1 MMYDSIE
8 FGRYLNSLREKSNIS
23 MAAVCDG
30 ICNTSTLS
38 RIENGKKEVS
48 KLVQDRLLGRLGV
61 TSENFENMV
70 FCDEYDRWK
79 LMQEIV
85 KLVQHEEMDRASA
98 LLDKMEKDLSIK
110 KRRGIGDDL
119 DAILEMQFY
128 LCMKAQI
135 RCYQN
140 ADGKEVGDLYYEAL
154 TQTITILKGKNVG
167 KSAFEGRYFSVEEI
181 NLIIEYCRYMPVAKG
196 LVCIRAVVEFI
207 DERFTNKLAKAKVY
221 PKAIYYLYL
230 LEKRNGLDSQI
241 KYKRLLKQATEAIE
255 CLRDALRSYYLCE
268 LLDMKMELIKCCA
281 GSEISEWES
290 VGADFDIM
298 GHIDTDFEDRYGN
311 TDEYSPESQYAWC
324 RINRY
329 VLEELYQRA
338 GVKHYM
344 CESSYIYVD
353 TEVYCIEEIIR
364 TRRKMLG
371 MSLSKLSA
379 GICSERTV
387 SRMEKKASK
396 TQRPIIHRLFVR
408 LGLSGELNR
417 IEIISSDAE
426 VHEMFYQLRV
436 HLNNREYCKAEELL
450 NIIAARVDM
459 GIAQNK
465 QVFARIRASILYY
478 SGKIDGRKYIDL
490 IKEALEYT
498 LPYSVAV
505 ADISKYM
512 TNEELACFQNIMG
525 TKLHNETEV
534 RQCCNTLLMMYQSR
548 EDAISN
554 YFDMY
559 AFVMR
564 LVASYMGDCGLYDDS
579 DEKDNIIF
587 VNSLFNRKMSPIAGS
602 LYDMLWNDLRRK
614 DKKIAM
620 HRSIAYSDELK
631 KCMILSTLIRRK
643 EKFQFYC
650 EKLKNHTEG

>member
-8 FGRYLNSLREKSNIS
+8 FGRYLNSLREKGNIS

-30 ICNTSTLS
+30 ICDTSTLS

-140 ADGKEVGDLYYEAL
+140 ADAKEVGNLYYEAL
-154 TQTITILKGKNVG
+154 KQTITIFKGKNVG
-167 KSAFEGRYFSVEEI
+167 KAAFEGRYFSVEEI
-181 NLIIEYCRYMPVAKG
+181 NLIIEYCRYMPVANG

-207 DERFTNKLAKAKVY
+207 DQRFTNKLAKAKVY

-230 LEKRNGLDSQI
+230 LEKRNGLYSQI

-268 LLDMKMELIKCCA
+268 LLDMKMELIKCCV
-281 GSEISEWES
+281 GSEISEWEAA
-290 VGADFDIM
+290 GADFNVM

-311 TDEYSPESQYAWC
+311 TDEYSTESQYAWC

-329 VLEELYQRA
+329 VLEELHQRA

-344 CESSYIYVD
+344 CESSYIYAD
-353 TEVYCIEEIIR
+353 TEVYCIEEVIQ

-387 SRMEKKASK
+387 SRLEKKEAK
-396 TQRPIIHRLFVR
+396 TQRPIIHQLFVR

-426 VHEMFYQLRV
+426 VHEMFSRLRV
-436 HLNNREYCKAEELL
+436 CFNDREYDKVDELL
-450 NIIAARVDM
+450 DIIATRVDTE
-459 GIAQNK
+459 IAQNK
-465 QVFARIRASILYY
+465 QVLARMRACSMYRSEKIGGREFIR
-478 SGKIDGRKYIDL
+478 L
-490 IKEALEYT
+490 IREALEYT
-498 LPYSVAV
+498 IPYKVVV
-505 ADISKYM
+505 ADIPKYM
-512 TNEELACFQNIMG
+512 TNEELTCVRNIMG
-525 TKLHNETEV
+525 TKLYGEPEV
-534 RQCCNTLLMMYQSR
+534 RQCCDILLEMYEPKENT
-548 EDAISN
+548 IN
-554 YFDMY
+554 NCIGMY
-559 AFVMR
+559 AFTMGP
-564 LVASYMGDCGLYDDS
+564 VASYMGDCGMYDKG

-587 VNSLFNRKMSPIAGS
+587 ANSLYNRRIVGITGS
-602 LYDMLWNDLRRK
+602 LYDMLWNDMQRQS
-614 DKKIAM
+614 KKIAM
-620 HRSIAYSDELK
+620 HRGIAYSDELK
-631 KCMILSTLIRRK
+631 RCIILSLLARRK
-643 EKFQFYC
+643 KDYRFYS
-650 EKLKNHTEG
+650 EKLINM

>member
-8 FGRYLNSLREKSNIS
+8 FGRYLNSLREKGNIS

-85 KLVQHEEMDRASA
+85 KLVQHGDMDGASA

-119 DAILEMQFY
+119 DAIFEMQFY

-140 ADGKEVGDLYYEAL
+140 ADAKEVGALYYEAL
-154 TQTITILKGKNVG
+154 TQTITIFQGKNVG

-181 NLIIEYCRYMPVAKG
+181 NLIIEYCKYMPTSEG
-196 LVCIRAVVEFI
+196 LVCIRAVIEFI
-207 DERFTNKLAKAKVY
+207 NERYEDMLTKSKVY
-221 PKAIYYLYL
+221 PKAVYYLYM

-241 KYKRLLKQATEAIE
+241 KYKRLLKLATNAIE

-268 LLDMKMELIKCCA
+268 LLDMKMELIECCG
-281 GSEISEWES
+281 GSEISAWES
-290 VGADFDIM
+290 AGADFDIM
-298 GHIDTDFEDRYGN
+298 GHIDTDFNDRYGN
-311 TDEYSPESQYAWC
+311 TGEYTLEAQYAWC

-329 VLEELYQRA
+329 VLEELHQRA
-338 GVKHYM
+338 GVKSYM

-364 TRRKMLG
+364 TRRRMLG
-371 MSLSKLSA
+371 MSLSRLSA

-387 SRMEKKASK
+387 SRVEKKEAK
-396 TQRPIIHRLFVR
+396 TQRPIIHQLFVR

-426 VHEMFYQLRV
+426 VHEMFNRLRLF
-436 HLNNREYCKAEELL
+436 LNDRKYDKVDELL
-450 NIIAARVDM
+450 DDITARVDN

-465 QVFARIRASILYY
+465 QVLARIRACRLYS
-478 SGKIDGRKYIDL
+478 SGQIDGKEF
-490 IKEALEYT
+490 IKQIRNALEYT
-498 LPYSVAV
+498 LTYKVAV
-505 ADISKYM
+505 GDTPKYM
-512 TNEELACFQNIMG
+512 TNEELACIQNIMG
-525 TKLHNETEV
+525 TKLHDEPDVRKCRDALLKMYESKEETINN
-534 RQCCNTLLMMYQSR
+534 CLS
-548 EDAISN
+548 
-554 YFDMY
+554 MY
-559 AFVMR
+559 ALVM
-564 LVASYMGDCGLYDDS
+564 LPLASYMGDCGLYDEGDR
-579 DEKDNIIF
+579 KDNFIF
-587 VNSLFNRKMSPIAGS
+587 VNSMYNRKTSALVGS
-602 LYDMLWNDLRRK
+602 LYDMLWNDMKRK
-614 DKKIAM
+614 ELKIAM
-620 HRSIAYSDELK
+620 HRGIAYSDELK
-631 KCMILSTLIRRK
+631 ICMVLSLLSGKISSYR
-643 EKFQFYC
+643 FLS
-650 EKLKNHTEG
+650 EKLDKYTK

>member
-23 MAAVCDG
+23 MVAVCDG

-135 RCYQN
+135 RCYKN
-140 ADGKEVGDLYYEAL
+140 ADAKEVGDLYYEAL

-426 VHEMFYQLRV
+426 VHEMFNRLRV
-436 HLNNREYCKAEELL
+436 HLNNREYDKVDNFLK
-450 NIIAARVDM
+450 IITSRVDT

-465 QVFARIRASILYY
+465 QVLARIRACSLYR
-478 SGKIDGRKYIDL
+478 SGKIDGRQFIEL

-498 LPYSVAV
+498 LSYNVAV
-505 ADISKYM
+505 ADIPKYM
-512 TNEELACFQNIMG
+512 TNEELTCIRNIIG
-525 TKLHNETEV
+525 TKLYDEPEV
-534 RQCCNTLLMMYQSR
+534 RQCCDILFRIYEPK
-548 EDAISN
+548 EDTIN
-554 YFDMY
+554 NCLGMY
-559 AFVMR
+559 ALVM
-564 LVASYMGDCGLYDDS
+564 LPVASYMGDCGIYDEG

-587 VNSLFNRKMSPIAGS
+587 VNSLYNRKLSAVLGS
-602 LYDMLWNDLRRK
+602 LYDMLWNDMQRK
-614 DKKIAM
+614 SKKIAM
-620 HRSIAYSDELK
+620 HRGIAYSDELK
-631 KCMILSTLIRRK
+631 RCMVLSELIK
-643 EKFQFYC
+643 KKKKYQFYC
-650 EKLKNHTEG
+650 NKLNTHIE